1 MARNWDLDSEELLS
15 SILADFPIGREEEL
29 AATSRRYESEKSE
42 FLAIYEWNSVNGL
55 TARRLKYNR
64 Q

>member
-1 MARNWDLDSEELLS
+1 MARNWDLDSEELPS

-42 FLAIYEWNSVNGL
+42 FLAIYLFCIN
-55 TARRLKYNR
+55 RLWPPGPGWDR
-64 Q
+64 F

>member
-1 MARNWDLDSEELLS
+1 MARNWDLDSEELPS

-42 FLAIYEWNSVNGL
+42 FLAIYEWNSVND
-55 TARRLKYNR
+55 
-64 Q
+64 